1 MGLRVLYW
9 NAWGKGE
16 MAIAVF
22 RRHDPLLQTI
32 ARSLSHTISLA
43 GIALAYRVTS
53 YAMKVPVPPSRITDD
68 LQQPPSNTFI
78 FPGVL

>member
-1 MGLRVLYW
+1 MGLQYW

-16 MAIAVF
+16 MAVAVF

-32 ARSLSHTISLA
+32 ARSLSRPISLA
-43 GIALAYRVTS
+43 GIARPYRVIS
-53 YAMKVPVPPSRITDD
+53 RAMKMPVPPSRITGD